1 MIKVEAN
8 VVGVIKRNASVRT
21 DRNNRPYLSFIMAVS
36 LPDTKTK
43 GKTIDVFV
51 SLPEA
56 HQGDISF
63 YGEGVRISIYGD
75 MDIRKK
81 GEDLNFYL
89 VGRTV
94 STENIPELDAIGG
107 TLKFRGHLKKE
118 NVYEEKTGK
127 KGNPFIVFS
136 AYSSEKVGETFVS
149 TWVNFM
155 RFPSKDAAIESIK
168 PDWMRSKAHVDISG
182 DLQLSSFN
190 GKLRLSCRVH
200 EMNEAVSVQ
209 S

>member
-8 VVGVIKRNASVRT
+8 VIGTIKRNASVRT
-21 DRNNRPYLSFIMAVS
+21 DRNNKPYLSFIMSVR
-36 LPDTKTK
+36 LPDAK
-43 GKTIDVFV
+43 GEGKIIDVFV
-51 SLPEA
+51 YLPEA
-56 HQGDISF
+56 QQGDISL
-63 YGEGVRISIYGD
+63 YSEGVRISINGD

-81 GEDLNFYL
+81 EDELLFYL
-89 VGRTV
+89 VGKTISMEDV
-94 STENIPELDAIGG
+94 PELDAIGG

-118 NVYEEKTGK
+118 NIYEEKTGK

-136 AYSSEKVGETFVS
+136 AYSSEKVGENFVS

-155 RFPSKDAAIESIK
+155 RFPAKGADIESIK
-168 PDWMRSKAHVDISG
+168 PEWMRSKAHVDISG

-190 GKLRLSCRVH
+190 GKLRLSCRVR
-200 EMNEAVSVQ
+200 EMSEVVNVQ

>member
-8 VVGVIKRNASVRT
+8 VIGTIKRNACVRT
-21 DRNNRPYLSFIMAVS
+21 DRNNKPYLSFIMAVR
-36 LPDTKTK
+36 LPDAKAE

-56 HQGDISF
+56 QQGDISL
-63 YGEGVRISIYGD
+63 YSEGVRVSINGD
-75 MDIRKK
+75 MDIRNK
-81 GEDLNFYL
+81 GEELNFYL
-89 VGRTV
+89 VGKTI
-94 STENIPELDAIGG
+94 STENVPELDALGG

-136 AYSSEKVGETFVS
+136 AFSSEKVGENFVS

-155 RFPSKDAAIESIK
+155 RFPAKGATIESIR
-168 PDWMRSKAHVDISG
+168 PEWMRSKAHVDISG
-182 DLQLSSFN
+182 DLQLSSYN
-190 GKLRLSCRVH
+190 GSLRLSCCVR
-200 EMNEAVSVQ
+200 EMSEVVNIQ